1 MTNTTWNKEKELSVE
16 WWSKMRLKYNLGL
29 IFSGILAFMLY
40 AIVVE
45 LVVFK
50 SSKNGEVEI
59 TLFTTLFQ
67 GIGYLIMIGIANL
80 FYNLGQITERI
91 VKPKDTAKFRNRI
104 FDLGFWFSFCLPF
117 LIPLILLITYL

>member
-1 MTNTTWNKEKELSVE
+1 MTNTTWNKERELSIE

-29 IFSGILAFMLY
+29 IFSGILAFILY

-59 TLFTTLFQ
+59 TLFTTIFQ

-80 FYNLGQITERI
+80 FYNLGAISERL
-91 VKPKDTAKFRNRI
+91 VKPKNTTEYRNRI